1 MASLLMI
8 VPGSGPNHPDSMD
21 SAKRLYSDLISK
33 TECDRIVV
41 LREDSVSESPT
52 GLRKLAESKDL
63 TIITKAI
70 QRSDLSSFTGNED
83 PEKIWS
89 DHLSAIISNI
99 GIDIDDPKN
108 SYLIG
113 PGSGW
118 NTSLLNCLRRI
129 VGGRLW
135 TSLISRDGEV
145 SVYELVSE
153 DLSEDA
159 QSTLAAAGA
168 LSQRGNNGTFE
179 AGLLQGK
186 AITVLPPNP
195 GIENTFR
202 PYPEL
207 VTRQHDDES
216 DSTKFLLTP
225 RGKIRSILALAEDL
239 ANDEE
244 EEEKIDPDT
253 PKSGRKGLILASR
266 NSNEA
271 KTTVE
276 YIQEHFPAL
285 NFDRF
290 AIIVNRHGSD
300 DDELEQISQA
310 TNEELRKFLKEGSL
324 VTPPHSHVDASQ
336 DIASSHYRLLSL
348 IHRIRE
354 ENDDVEWSLELSNF
368 LAPLRPAALEYAG
381 YAKIP
386 SFCMMKNP
394 NQPGGGI
401 FPSNLSGMMHR
412 HALPSSDQIDKIR
425 KILKV
430 RSEDFKISVFT
441 ANMALIDPDSPGEV
455 LSSESKS
462 PSMMYGWNRRNLP
475 NGHPMRWREKSDAS
489 QRKTM
494 SDTRKSGIA
503 NGAFFDSKTEFLI
516 TPEGVV
522 ASYLFW
528 EKEGREA

>member
-1 MASLLMI
+1 MASLVMI
-8 VPGSGPNHPDSMD
+8 VPGSGPNHPDSID

-52 GLRKLAESKDL
+52 GLRELAESKGL

-70 QRSDLSSFTGNED
+70 QRSDPSSFTGKED

-89 DHLSAIISNI
+89 DHLSAIISNM

-118 NTSLLNCLRRI
+118 NTSLLYCLRRI

-145 SVYELVSE
+145 SVSELVLE

-168 LSQRGNNGTFE
+168 LSQRGNVGTFQ

-186 AITVLPPNP
+186 AIQVLPPNP

-239 ANDEE
+239 ANEE
-244 EEEKIDPDT
+244 EEEKKRDPDT
-253 PKSGRKGLILASR
+253 PQSGRKGLILASR

-271 KTTVE
+271 RTTVQ
-276 YIQEHFPAL
+276 YIREHFPAL

-310 TNEELRKFLKEGSL
+310 TNEELSDYLNEDSL
-324 VTPPHSHVDASQ
+324 VTPSHSHVDASQ

-354 ENDDVEWSLELSNF
+354 ENDEVVWSLEISNF

-381 YAKIP
+381 CAKIP

-430 RSEDFKISVFT
+430 RSEDFKIAIFT
-441 ANMALIDPDSPGEV
+441 ANMALMDPDSPGEV

-462 PSMMYGWNRRNLP
+462 PLMMYGWNRRNLP
-475 NGHPMRWREKSDAS
+475 SGHPMRWGEKSDAS

-522 ASYLFW
+522 ASYLLW
-528 EKEGREA
+528 EKEGRET

>member
-1 MASLLMI
+1 MASLVMI

-52 GLRKLAESKDL
+52 GLRELAESKGL

-70 QRSDLSSFTGNED
+70 HRSDPSSFTGNED

-89 DHLSAIISNI
+89 DQLSAIISNV
-99 GIDIDDPKN
+99 GIDLDDPKN

-118 NTSLLNCLRRI
+118 NTSLLSCLRRI

-135 TSLISRDGEV
+135 TSLASIDGEA
-145 SVYELVSE
+145 SVYELVFE

-159 QSTLAAAGA
+159 LSTFAAAGA
-168 LSQRGNNGTFE
+168 LCQKGNDAPFQ
-179 AGLLQGK
+179 AGLLQGN
-186 AITVLPPNP
+186 ADGLPANP
-195 GIENTFR
+195 GVENTFR

-216 DSTKFLLTP
+216 DSTTFLLTP
-225 RGKIRSILALAEDL
+225 RGKIRSILALAEML
-239 ANDEE
+239 AESPEE
-244 EEEKIDPDT
+244 IQKRDPDT
-253 PKSGRKGLILASR
+253 PQSGRKGLILASR
-266 NSNEA
+266 NSNQA
-271 KTTVE
+271 RTTVE
-276 YIQEHFPAL
+276 YIREHFSAL

-300 DDELEQISQA
+300 DDELEQISQS
-310 TNEELRKFLKEGSL
+310 TNEELLELLKEDSL
-324 VTPPHSHVDASQ
+324 VTPTHSHVDASQ

-348 IHRIRE
+348 IHQIRE
-354 ENDDVEWSLELSNF
+354 DNDEVEWSLELSNF
-368 LAPLRPAALEYAG
+368 LAPLRPAAIEYAG

-412 HALPSSDQIDKIR
+412 HALPSSDQIDKVR
-425 KILKV
+425 KIYAS
-430 RSEDFKISVFT
+430 RSEDLRISVFT
-441 ANMALIDPDSPGEV
+441 ANMALMDLDSPGTV

-462 PSMMYGWNRRNLP
+462 PLMMYEWNRRNLP
-475 NGHPMRWREKSDAS
+475 SGHPMRWGGKSDAS

-494 SDTRKSGIA
+494 SVVRKSGIA
-503 NGAFFDSKTEFLI
+503 NGAFCDSKTEFVI
-516 TPEGVV
+516 TAEGVV
-522 ASYLFW
+522 ASYLLG
-528 EKEGREA
+528 EKIGGET